1 MKDKMLNT
9 LFIVAIF
16 NIANIIISVIG
27 MSELLLNIILLL
39 LVVIVI
45 IKGQTK

>member
-1 MKDKMLNT
+1 MMLNT

-39 LVVIVI
+39 LVIIVI
-45 IKGQTK
+45 KKDKIK